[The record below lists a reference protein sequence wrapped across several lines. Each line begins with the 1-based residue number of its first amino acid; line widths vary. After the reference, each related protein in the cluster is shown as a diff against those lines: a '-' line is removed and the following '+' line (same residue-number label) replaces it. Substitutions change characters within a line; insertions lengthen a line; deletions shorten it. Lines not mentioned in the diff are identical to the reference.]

1 MSGLV
6 RADWSRFARSERP
19 APYAGMNTHD
29 SAATSMNKINAL
41 MRTALSE
48 FQGIRVPFKTM
59 RTPVHFAN
67 YTRYDVAADWVCARS
82 QPEKAADFPCSIGA
96 RLASASG
103 RRAW

>member
-1 MSGLV
+1 MAAGPSSRQIGDYVVKSVMQPATMCALA
-6 RADWSRFARSERP
+6 RADWSNFARSERP

-48 FQGIRVPFKTM
+48 FQGIAVPFKTM

-67 YTRYDVAADWVCARS
+67 
-82 QPEKAADFPCSIGA
+82 KI
-96 RLASASG
+96 
-103 RRAW
+103 